1 MNLTKKQNFSLTGFT
16 LIELIVAFGL
26 FSIIMAIASGGF
38 VQVIR
43 SYRIATAL
51 MAANDSMA
59 LTMEQMARE
68 MRTGYNFCE
77 IADSAEPKIQ
87 FVNANNEVVRYQLN
101 STARAIER
109 AVSNISAPSGIESRC
124 SDADDIWFGY
134 QKMTADNV
142 GVIKMN
148 IAACGNNISS
158 DVILSPCGSLTTRPR
173 ITLAFSITGAEP
185 EVEKLGI
192 FIDAQTTVSARNIAE
207 LPAP

>member
-1 MNLTKKQNFSLTGFT
+1 MNSIKKQNSTLTGFT

-26 FSIIMAIASGGF
+26 FSIIMAVASGGF

-51 MAANDSMA
+51 TATNDSMA
-59 LTMEQMARE
+59 LTMEQVARE

-87 FVNANNEVVRYQLN
+87 FVNANNEVVRYRLN
-101 STARAIER
+101 PAARAIER
-109 AVSNISAPSGIESRC
+109 AVSNISVPSGIGSRC
-124 SDADDIWFGY
+124 SNTDDIWFNY
-134 QKMTADNV
+134 QKITADNV
-142 GVIKMN
+142 AMEKMN
-148 IAACGNNISS
+148 IAVCGNNISS
-158 DVILSPCGSLTTRPR
+158 DVVLNSCGSLTTRPR
-173 ITLAFSITGAEP
+173 ITLAFSITSAEP

-192 FIDAQTTVSARNIAE
+192 FIDVQTTVSARNIAE